1 MECGTVVLAATCGTI
16 DYGDN
21 VDTMGGP
28 IGVSFAAHFN
38 AFQKER
44 LGWLNSG
51 ASPPITT
58 VLSDGTYTLEAY
70 ELVGSGPKALKILKS
85 TDPTTGAKT
94 WYYVEARQ
102 AVGSDA
108 FLDDWYIVTNVLN
121 GVLIRT
127 GSESGGNT
135 SYILDMTPAT
145 DSWWDAA
152 LVVGQSF
159 QDPNAGV
166 TLTTE
171 WVTATGAAVT
181 VRFGGTGGVPTD
193 PPALTVS
200 TDQPSY
206 TRSQTVTIMAKVTSG
221 GTPVAN
227 TAVSFRVT
235 KSNGTVVTGSAT
247 TGANGTA
254 VYKLRLKR
262 QDPVGVYQA
271 GAVATQNAVSVSASS
286 NFTVQ

>member
-1 MECGTVVLAATCGTI
+1 
-16 DYGDN
+16 
-21 VDTMGGP
+21 
-28 IGVSFAAHFN
+28 
-38 AFQKER
+38 
-44 LGWLNSG
+44 
-51 ASPPITT
+51 
-58 VLSDGTYTLEAY
+58 
-70 ELVGSGPKALKILKS
+70 
-85 TDPTTGAKT
+85 
-94 WYYVEARQ
+94 
-102 AVGSDA
+102 
-108 FLDDWYIVTNVLN
+108 
-121 GVLIRT
+121 
-127 GSESGGNT
+127 
-135 SYILDMTPAT
+135 
-145 DSWWDAA
+145 
-152 LVVGQSF
+152 
-159 QDPNAGV
+159 V

-206 TRSQTVTIMAKVTSG
+206 TRSQTVTITAKVTSG